1 MHLEQKKEHHSGFIS
16 IIGNPNVGKSTLMN
30 ALVGTDLSI
39 ITAKAQTTRH
49 RILGIVNGPDYQ
61 MVLSDTPGVIKPA
74 YEMQQSMMNF
84 VKEALVDADV
94 LLYMVTVE
102 ETALKD
108 EKLFEKLKKA
118 KAPLFVL
125 INKIDLSSQD
135 IVEKTVAHWQ
145 ALFPKARVCPIAALS
160 GFFIPELLQLLI
172 DLLPPSAPYFPK
184 DQLTDKPERF
194 FVNEAIRE
202 QILQRYD
209 KEVPYSVEV
218 STEEFYEQPNI
229 IKIRSVILAERET
242 QKGILIGHKGSAL
255 KQVGIGARKSLQDFF
270 GKKIHLELYVK
281 VAKNWRSNTQQLK
294 RFGYNN

>member
-145 ALFPKARVCPIAALS
+145 ALFPKARVFPIAALS